1 MVAEFAFVWCTA
13 PIFSNRIQTEI
24 TEVHGAMCF
33 SAAQIGSGSV
43 GLATRSQRNAFQT
56 KGNKDCDHSNCKAG
70 TYPSWKPSQ
79 PSCGSSATSRLSY
92 FLCCRCLG

>member
-1 MVAEFAFVWCTA
+1 MVAEFALVWCTA

-56 KGNKDCDHSNCKAG
+56 KGNKDL
-70 TYPSWKPSQ
+70 YQ
-79 PSCGSSATSRLSY
+79 LS
-92 FLCCRCLG
+92 LML